1 LPLSSEKND
10 MDRPNRA
17 DTVKVQEITAIELPL
32 RCVSN
37 GYLSGGCPCDQSIP
51 IRAVAAAWGRER
63 ELGRRQ
69 AGFFHFAWRGG
80 VWLGYGLE
88 DGRIRGVY
96 CPRHSSQR
104 DQRSF
109 ATGTSEIAPPAEIAL
124 SA

>member
-1 LPLSSEKND
+1 MPLSSEKYD

-17 DTVKVQEITAIELPL
+17 DSTNTAELPL

-37 GYLSGGCPCDQSIP
+37 GYLSGGCSCDQSIP

-69 AGFFHFAWRGG
+69 AGFFHFAWHGG

-109 ATGTSEIAPPAEIAL
+109 VTGTREIAPPAEIAL